1 MTYEQALGRMAA
13 LCSTAEHCESEI
25 REKLQRAALP
35 ETDIQRIVDYLYD
48 EQYMDT
54 ARYCRAFA
62 HDRLRFAHW
71 GRVKIRQMLR
81 HLHLSEDEIAEGMSA
96 IPEDDYL
103 QAISDALRAKDRT
116 LRDTGPY
123 QRKGKL
129 VRHLLSRGFEM
140 ELVLDAVDEYLKL
153 E

>member
-25 REKLQRAALP
+25 REKLQRAALT

-71 GRVKIRQMLR
+71 GRVKIQQSLRQRGLPESDIR
-81 HLHLSEDEIAEGMSA
+81 YALDDLPSDEYNGVLEGLLEQKARSLHD
-96 IPEDDYL
+96 EDDYT
-103 QAISDALRAKDRT
+103 RR
-116 LRDTGPY
+116 
-123 QRKGKL
+123 GKL
-129 VRHLLSRGFEM
+129 IRFAAGRGFTIDE
-140 ELVLDAVDEYLKL
+140 VLHALN
-153 E
+153 

>member
-71 GRVKIRQMLR
+71 GRVKIQQALRQRGLPDNDIR
-81 HLHLSEDEIAEGMSA
+81 QALADLPADEYCRVLEELLEQKARSLHE
-96 IPEDDYL
+96 EDDYT
-103 QAISDALRAKDRT
+103 RR
-116 LRDTGPY
+116 
-123 QRKGKL
+123 GKL
-129 VRHLLSRGFEM
+129 IRFAAGRGFTIDE
-140 ELVLDAVDEYLKL
+140 VLHALN
-153 E
+153 

>member
-71 GRVKIRQMLR
+71 GRVKIQQALRQRGLPDNDIR
-81 HLHLSEDEIAEGMSA
+81 QALADLPADEYCRVLEELLEQKARSLHE
-96 IPEDDYL
+96 EDDYT
-103 QAISDALRAKDRT
+103 RR
-116 LRDTGPY
+116 
-123 QRKGKL
+123 GKL
-129 VRHLLSRGFEM
+129 IRFAVGRGFTIDE
-140 ELVLDAVDEYLKL
+140 VLHALN
-153 E
+153 

>member
-71 GRVKIRQMLR
+71 GRVKIQQALRQRGLPDNDIR
-81 HLHLSEDEIAEGMSA
+81 QALADLPADEYCRVLEELLEQKARSLHE
-96 IPEDDYL
+96 EDDYTC
-103 QAISDALRAKDRT
+103 R
-116 LRDTGPY
+116 
-123 QRKGKL
+123 GKL
-129 VRHLLSRGFEM
+129 IRFAAGRGFTIDE
-140 ELVLDAVDEYLKL
+140 VLHALN
-153 E
+153 

>member
-54 ARYCRAFA
+54 ARYCRAFV

-71 GRVKIRQMLR
+71 GRVKIQQALRQRGLPDNDIR
-81 HLHLSEDEIAEGMSA
+81 QALADLPADEYCRVLEELLEQKARSLHE
-96 IPEDDYL
+96 EDDYT
-103 QAISDALRAKDRT
+103 RR
-116 LRDTGPY
+116 
-123 QRKGKL
+123 GKL
-129 VRHLLSRGFEM
+129 IRFAAGRGFTIDE
-140 ELVLDAVDEYLKL
+140 VLHALN
-153 E
+153 

>member
-62 HDRLRFAHW
+62 HDRLRFTHW
-71 GRVKIRQMLR
+71 GRVKIQQALRQRGLPDNDIR
-81 HLHLSEDEIAEGMSA
+81 QALADLPADEYCRVLEELLEQKARSLHE
-96 IPEDDYL
+96 EDDYT
-103 QAISDALRAKDRT
+103 RR
-116 LRDTGPY
+116 
-123 QRKGKL
+123 GKL
-129 VRHLLSRGFEM
+129 IRFAAGRGFTIDE
-140 ELVLDAVDEYLKL
+140 VLHALN
-153 E
+153 